1 MRQSLDIFKDI
12 SVKQRLV
19 GSLADLEALEQAV
32 LSSAQ
37 ASLQKFQEL
46 LARDGGLSALAALK
60 FSDAGCDP
68 LDSARPLNLV
78 EQLNQ
83 SFTYLASIAATAW
96 LFQHHPEN
104 APFIL
109 NLGTAAGSDI
119 ISQDR
124 EIAAETFAATHP
136 GSNRKLDKD
145 VEKVR
150 KIEATHR
157 YVFSLSPVAARR
169 VDFDG
174 VKVVRLSHD
183 SLRAIAREDV

>member
-1 MRQSLDIFKDI
+1 
-12 SVKQRLV
+12 VKQRLV

-37 ASLQKFQEL
+37 ASLQKLQEL

-68 LDSARPLNLV
+68 LDSMRPLNLV

-96 LFQHHPEN
+96 LLQHHPEN

-136 GSNRKLDKD
+136 GSNRKLEKD

-157 YVFSLSPVAARR
+157 YVFFLSPVTARR